1 MESWNHAEIQ
11 EQFKRHEH
19 FKYGDVD
26 SCKREVRLGKT
37 EYRDFHDEALAQAM
51 IAFTLKTDAAL
62 ENRDRFVRRL
72 DELRTEV
79 TSGRFD
85 AAGMYDEKTY
95 RKAARAYI
103 TRLLVAL
110 EDNSRTP
117 DFRTV

>member
-11 EQFKRHEH
+11 EQLKRHEF

-26 SCKREVRLGKT
+26 SCNREVRLGKT

-62 ENRDRFVRRL
+62 ENRGRFIRRL
-72 DELRTEV
+72 DELRAEV

-85 AAGMYDEKTY
+85 ATGMYDEKTY